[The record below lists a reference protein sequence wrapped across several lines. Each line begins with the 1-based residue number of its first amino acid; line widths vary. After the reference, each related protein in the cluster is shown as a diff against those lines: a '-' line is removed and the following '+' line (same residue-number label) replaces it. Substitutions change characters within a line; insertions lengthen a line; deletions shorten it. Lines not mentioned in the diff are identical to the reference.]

1 MMCFHSEGTMILFD
15 KELVY
20 SHLKNSL
27 NENSLGKIGMS
38 VILDKILI
46 FSLRF
51 LQHPLPFCVL
61 GE

>member
-1 MMCFHSEGTMILFD
+1 MMCFHSEGTMISFD

-20 SHLKNSL
+20 SHLKISL

-38 VILDKILI
+38 VIVDKILI

>member
-1 MMCFHSEGTMILFD
+1 MISFD

-20 SHLKNSL
+20 SHLKISL
-27 NENSLGKIGMS
+27 NENSLGQIGMS

-51 LQHPLPFCVL
+51 LQNPPPFL
-61 GE
+61 RIG